1 MATDQTV
8 HKVIRSSHQALQLP
22 AYVD

>member
-8 HKVIRSSHQALQLP
+8 HKVIKSSHQALQLP